1 MRRLWKCFPRRKWT
15 IRLLIWGVRWN
26 FGGRDSLHP
35 LQTPSPRHDIPR
47 LNRAV
52 SKRLLLPSTFGGG
65 KKLNSGD
72 RRRQP
77 MENFARQTEEAEP
90 RRKWV
95 ISFKAQKRGLSHR
108 TQKEERPS
116 PECRLHR
123 CKRGQPNVDA
133 TP

>member
-1 MRRLWKCFPRRKWT
+1 MRRLWKRFPRRKWT

-90 RRKWV
+90 RRSWV
-95 ISFKAQKRGLSHR
+95 IRLKAQNRGLNHR
-108 TQKEERPS
+108 TQKEERTDSEGGPS
-116 PECRLHR
+116 QCNRSHL
-123 CKRGQPNVDA
+123 QLDA
-133 TP
+133 PR